1 MLKKLNFKNLLT
13 IIIPRHINR
22 VETIYEDIKSLGL
35 VTHLHSS
42 KNKIKKNTEIYLV
55 DTYGETEAFFKLC
68 KTVVI
73 GGSMI
78 KHGGQNP
85 LEPARLG
92 CKILHG
98 SHIYNFNEIYS
109 LLDKNK
115 ISIKVNNLAHLV
127 SQLRIILK
135 KNVSSEKLIYNLK
148 KLGNA
153 ILYSSLIEIKKF
165 IKQSEVKK
173 T

>member
-1 MLKKLNFKNLLT
+1 M
-13 IIIPRHINR
+13 
-22 VETIYEDIKSLGL
+22 V
-35 VTHLHSS
+35 
-42 KNKIKKNTEIYLV
+42 
-55 DTYGETEAFFKLC
+55 
-68 KTVVI
+68 
-73 GGSMI
+73 

-98 SHIYNFNEIYS
+98 PHINNFNEIYS

-115 ISIKVNNLAHLV
+115 ISIKVNNLAHLI
-127 SQLRIILK
+127 SHLRIILK
-135 KNVSSEKLIYNLK
+135 KNVSSKKLIYKLK

>member
-1 MLKKLNFKNLLT
+1 
-13 IIIPRHINR
+13 
-22 VETIYEDIKSLGL
+22 
-35 VTHLHSS
+35 
-42 KNKIKKNTEIYLV
+42 
-55 DTYGETEAFFKLC
+55 
-68 KTVVI
+68 
-73 GGSMI
+73 MI

>member
-1 MLKKLNFKNLLT
+1 
-13 IIIPRHINR
+13 
-22 VETIYEDIKSLGL
+22 
-35 VTHLHSS
+35 
-42 KNKIKKNTEIYLV
+42 
-55 DTYGETEAFFKLC
+55 
-68 KTVVI
+68 
-73 GGSMI
+73 MI

-98 SHIYNFNEIYS
+98 PHINNFNEIYS

-115 ISIKVNNLAHLV
+115 ISIKVNNLAHLI
-127 SQLRIILK
+127 SQLIIILK
-135 KNVSSEKLIYNLK
+135 KNVSSKKLIYNLK

-153 ILYSSLIEIKKF
+153 ILHSSLIEIKKF
-165 IKQSEVKK
+165 IKQSEIKK

>member
-1 MLKKLNFKNLLT
+1 MYLPGNFT
-13 IIIPRHINR
+13 
-22 VETIYEDIKSLGL
+22 
-35 VTHLHSS
+35 
-42 KNKIKKNTEIYLV
+42 
-55 DTYGETEAFFKLC
+55 
-68 KTVVI
+68 
-73 GGSMI
+73 
-78 KHGGQNP
+78 NP
-85 LEPARLG
+85 N
-92 CKILHG
+92 
-98 SHIYNFNEIYS
+98 YFNEIYS

>member
-1 MLKKLNFKNLLT
+1 
-13 IIIPRHINR
+13 
-22 VETIYEDIKSLGL
+22 
-35 VTHLHSS
+35 
-42 KNKIKKNTEIYLV
+42 
-55 DTYGETEAFFKLC
+55 
-68 KTVVI
+68 
-73 GGSMI
+73 MI

-98 SHIYNFNEIYS
+98 PHINNFNEIYS

-115 ISIKVNNLAHLV
+115 ISIKVNNLAHLI

-135 KNVSSEKLIYNLK
+135 KNVSSKKLIYNLK

-165 IKQSEVKK
+165 IKQSEIEK